1 MSAPSSWR
9 LNQASFAVGMPV
21 VCVDAVTGTVR
32 WTGVVSKRSEANGAL
47 EVLPDGKA
55 RYNRNGKELRY
66 KFSAYGMPL
75 GNFAGCAMQLKPQI
89 PEEQ

>member
-1 MSAPSSWR
+1 MPAPNSWR

-47 EVLPDGKA
+47 EVL
-55 RYNRNGKELRY
+55 RQSLQYL
-66 KFSAYGMPL
+66 
-75 GNFAGCAMQLKPQI
+75 
-89 PEEQ
+89 